1 MKDKTIIICVSI
13 IAFAICFWAFI
24 HRPDRFS
31 VVHENG
37 SGISILNRMTG
48 KVSTYSTMNQ
58 SFFVVDHASLEIVR
72 KKVK

>member
-13 IAFAICFWAFI
+13 IAFAICFWAFV

-37 SGISILNRMTG
+37 AGISILNRMTG
-48 KVSTYSTMNQ
+48 KVSTYSAMNQ